1 MPTTNTPMKMR
12 TRTIGGLFLAF
23 FLALQARPDEL
34 SDRLFDAAQK
44 GDAATVR
51 ALLAKG
57 VDVNTKFRY
66 GTTALFYAAQRGHL
80 EVVQILLDHGADLN
94 TQETMAGETPLVFAA
109 WKGQA
114 GVVKILLDKG
124 ADANPALEPAVIL
137 GGVETVKAL
146 LGAKGLKP
154 ETLSEALGTATQ
166 AGRNDIA
173 ELLRKAGATPPDP
186 AREFQADPET
196 LKAYA
201 GTYKTHD
208 GVEFN
213 FAVKDGKLTGGNIF
227 DDPTPLKAVN
237 DVTFRLPGFGESKI
251 LFTVEGS
258 KVAGFVLKQR
268 RGDMVFQKVE
278 QK

>member
-1 MPTTNTPMKMR
+1 MR
-12 TRTIGGLFLAF
+12 ARSIGGLFLAL
-23 FLALQARPDEL
+23 FLASQARSDEL
-34 SDRLFDAAQK
+34 SDRLFEAAWK
-44 GDAATVR
+44 GDAAAVR

-57 VDVNTKFRY
+57 IDVNTKFRF
-66 GTTALFYAAQRGHL
+66 GTTALFYAAQKGHL
-80 EVVQILLDHGADLN
+80 EVVQILLDHGADVN
-94 TQETMAGETPLVFAA
+94 IQGIGGWTPLVFAA
-109 WKGQA
+109 YKGQA
-114 GVVKILLDKG
+114 RIVKLLLDKG
-124 ADANPALEPAVIL
+124 ADANPAVDMAVYV
-137 GGVETVKAL
+137 GHVETVKAL

-173 ELLRKAGATPPDP
+173 ELLRKAGATPPDS
-186 AREFQADPET
+186 AGEFQADPET

-201 GTYKTHD
+201 GTYKTQD

-227 DDPTPLKAVN
+227 DDPTLLKAAN
-237 DVTFRLPGFGESKI
+237 NVTFRLGDSRI

-258 KVAGFVLKQR
+258 KVTGFVLKQR
-268 RGDMVFQKVE
+268 RGDMVFRKIE